1 MMKNKNIL
9 VIGGSSGIGLALVTL
24 LSPDNNVYVA
34 SRSSERIDGLKVNYI
49 PFDATKD
56 TIDTSLLPET
66 LDGFVYCPGSINLRP
81 FKGLKIEAFTDDF
94 EINVMGAIKSLKSV
108 LGLLLASTKASS
120 VVFYSTVAVQTG
132 MPFHSS
138 VSASKGAIEGL
149 TRSLA
154 AEFAPKIRVNAI
166 APSIVDTPLAS
177 KFLNNDVKM
186 EKANERHPLGRIG
199 TAKELADVTAFLLGD
214 QSSWMTGRILQIDG
228 GIGNLKT

>member
-138 VSASKGAIEGL
+138 ISASKGAIEGL